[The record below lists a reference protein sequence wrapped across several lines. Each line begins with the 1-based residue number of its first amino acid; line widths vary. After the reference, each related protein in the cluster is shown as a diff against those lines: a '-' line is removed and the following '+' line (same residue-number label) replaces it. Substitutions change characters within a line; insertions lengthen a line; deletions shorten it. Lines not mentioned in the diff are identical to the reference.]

1 MFPGNCR
8 LQTAIIRTRSLNRR
22 LRLKISV
29 MQICEHR
36 ITNFYFC
43 QRRSQLPRFFISYY
57 YGRRIIPFHNVCFSL
72 ISYIPRSILWLR
84 SYSIFTMSCNAR
96 NDSFS
101 KSPCTRLSALNF
113 KTVQLL
119 QSKRVT
125 MIPKLISFSS
135 VVNFLNTSVENLVN
149 FACNFC
155 IIN

>member
-57 YGRRIIPFHNVCFSL
+57 YGRKIIPFRSVCFSL
-72 ISYIPRSILWLR
+72 IWDIPRSILWLR
-84 SYSIFTMSCNAR
+84 SYSIFTLSRNAR

-101 KSPCTRLSALNF
+101 KSPCTRLSAPNF
-113 KTVQLL
+113 KTVPLL
-119 QSKRVT
+119 QSRRVT
-125 MIPKLISFSS
+125 LLSKLISSSS
-135 VVNFLNTSVENLVN
+135 VANFQNTRVENLVN